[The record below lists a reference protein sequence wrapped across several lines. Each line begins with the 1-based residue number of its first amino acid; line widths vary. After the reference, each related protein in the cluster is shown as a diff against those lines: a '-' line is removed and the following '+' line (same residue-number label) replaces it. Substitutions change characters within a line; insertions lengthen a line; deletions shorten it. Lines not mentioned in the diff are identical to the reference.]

1 MEECR
6 RSAGWT
12 VKDLSHANA
21 GSQDQYLTL
30 DTVETG
36 YRQAEG
42 RAVLIPCT
50 YTARRSIHFNL
61 RHWLRGGAVDGV
73 GREEDAVR

>member
-1 MEECR
+1 MEECW

-50 YTARRSIHFNL
+50 YTGTAIDTL
-61 RHWLRGGAVDGV
+61 QLATL
-73 GREEDAVR
+73 A